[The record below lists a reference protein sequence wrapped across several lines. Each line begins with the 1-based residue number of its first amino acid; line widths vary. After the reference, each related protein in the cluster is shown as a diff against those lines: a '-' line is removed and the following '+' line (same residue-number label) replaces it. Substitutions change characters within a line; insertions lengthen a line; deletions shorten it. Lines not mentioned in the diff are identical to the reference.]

1 MSENKEMNTNA
12 ESMYRCKA
20 AKNLVVCGWVIMVVC
35 IMVSLFLFLFVAE
48 NYGRNG
54 AESECL
60 KYLFCLLATFFGGY
74 IIKCVLGGLAIIVES
89 HYRKSIQG

>member
-1 MSENKEMNTNA
+1 MSENKEMNTYA

-20 AKNLVVCGWVIMVVC
+20 AKNLYVCGWVVMVVC

-48 NYGRNG
+48 YSGRDG
-54 AESECL
+54 AECL
-60 KYLFCLLATFFGGY
+60 KNLFCLLATFFGGY

>member
-20 AKNLVVCGWVIMVVC
+20 AKNLFVCGWVVMVVC
-35 IMVSLFLFLFVAE
+35 IMVSFFLFFVVAD

-54 AESECL
+54 AEWV
-60 KYLFCLLATFFGGY
+60 KYLICLLATFFGGY